1 MNFEV
6 LFCGIPDQ
14 EDFSFSGEIGFKGTR
29 SFNVG
34 FQFIPH
40 KAHVALN
47 RFGEYRVK
55 WQFKVVPVIN
65 TIRLGIQTYI
75 LQRRIPDILG
85 LV

>member
-40 KAHVALN
+40 KAPVALDG
-47 RFGEYRVK
+47 FGEHRVK
-55 WQFKVVPVIN
+55 WQFKVVPAIN
-65 TIRLGIQTYI
+65 TINLGIKTYI
-75 LQRRIPDILG
+75 LQWRMSDILG